1 MSCHRPQTLR
11 SWQAFGVTGEMSE
24 KRAGSRRVSN
34 TAGPT
39 TEQDEGLYW
48 FSISTVV
55 QAEG

>member
-1 MSCHRPQTLR
+1 MSCHRPQKLR
-11 SWQAFGVTGEMSE
+11 SWQVFGLTGEMSE

-48 FSISTVV
+48 FSISTC
-55 QAEG
+55 GPS